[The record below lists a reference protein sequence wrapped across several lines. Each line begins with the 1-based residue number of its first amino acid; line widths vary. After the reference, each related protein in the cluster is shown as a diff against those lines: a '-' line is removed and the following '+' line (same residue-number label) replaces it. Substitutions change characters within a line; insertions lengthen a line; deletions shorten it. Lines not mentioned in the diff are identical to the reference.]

1 MACQVYST
9 LEGGSY
15 KGLNVAILL
24 SLIGKVD
31 RLLYT
36 I

>member
-1 MACQVYST
+1 MAYQIYST
-9 LEGGSY
+9 PEGGSY
-15 KGLNVAILL
+15 KRLNIAILL